1 MGATAGSSAGDVAS
15 RVSRLITVLPNDAIL
30 KARACLPVATVRAQ
44 NICMDPGGLARS
56 QRCPRAGS
64 LPWLD
69 RKPQCT
75 QGGQARLPNA
85 LPLRGRQAVLL
96 GEEGESGVIEALP
109 AGVCHRVTSAELTS
123 GTSVDW
129 LQSAFLNPSETMQ
142 IYVLLG

>member
-1 MGATAGSSAGDVAS
+1 M
-15 RVSRLITVLPNDAIL
+15 
-30 KARACLPVATVRAQ
+30 
-44 NICMDPGGLARS
+44 
-56 QRCPRAGS
+56 
-64 LPWLD
+64 PWLD

-109 AGVCHRVTSAELTS
+109 AGVCRRVTSAELTA